1 MPCIF
6 LFSFP
11 FDATWKKCQKTKVR
25 SNSTRPYLKKCDSKA
40 ASCTTGFW
48 VWCLCC
54 SCTGTKSVRK
64 NVRNSNYKYT
74 VRIWDG
80 RRLSFSEISLKYFI
94 HLSLVNINWQVLQAN
109 CFKIRWFLFFPQT
122 KEETHRPSAIRE
134 LFQTNK
140 IEDFFPQPAGTLTSL
155 EFAWLPFS
163 YPTPV
168 AWGANSRRVTCMAH
182 IQPTKLTPGRIC
194 SPIDTKNLWEADSR
208 LRELFQPGSTF
219 CRWTAGFPAQGGPL
233 STLFW
238 SPGPGGC
245 WVWKLSSDGCKS
257 SKKEKV

>member
-64 NVRNSNYKYT
+64 NVRNSNYKYS
-74 VRIWDG
+74 VRIWGG

-194 SPIDTKNLWEADSR
+194 SPINTNKPLGSWFQA
-208 LRELFQPGSTF
+208 LR
-219 CRWTAGFPAQGGPL
+219 AFPARQHVLPLDCGVPCAGGATVHL
-233 STLFW
+233 VLVSWARRLLGLEAVKW
-238 SPGPGGC
+238 
-245 WVWKLSSDGCKS
+245 WM
-257 SKKEKV
+257 